1 MLKDLGI
8 VTERFYDYY
17 DQEYFSKRNL
27 GRGLYF
33 SKQQYGSDV
42 TAPDVMRGFGAAG
55 GGNIEES
62 VGRYPVTEASKAAF
76 LRLLG
81 EERDYL
87 PDMNREEKIAL
98 LRRISY
104 TDFLQQHARM
114 PKEVTD
120 ILRDG
125 IRGFWGVGWD
135 SLSALE
141 GYRLGMP
148 ATAKL
153 GIGELT
159 NEPPGR
165 DEPYIFHFPDGNAGV
180 AGAGATA
187 AAGGSAGHSMEDLV
201 LPRLDYELLDRLASK
216 KFASG

>member
-8 VTERFYDYY
+8 VTNRFYDYY

-42 TAPDVMRGFGAAG
+42 TAPDVMRGFGAEG

-62 VGRYPVTEASKAAF
+62 VGRYPVAEASKAAF

-87 PDMNREEKIAL
+87 PDLSREEKIAL

-104 TDFLQQHARM
+104 TDFLQQHAGM
-114 PKEVTD
+114 PKEVTGHPARWHPR
-120 ILRDG
+120 ILGRWL
-125 IRGFWGVGWD
+125 GFTVGARRIP
-135 SLSALE
+135 S
-141 GYRLGMP
+141 R
-148 ATAKL
+148 
-153 GIGELT
+153 
-159 NEPPGR
+159 
-165 DEPYIFHFPDGNAGV
+165 HAGH
-180 AGAGATA
+180 AGAR
-187 AAGGSAGHSMEDLV
+187 H
-201 LPRLDYELLDRLASK
+201 R
-216 KFASG
+216 